1 MSKRINDESDKTQV
15 FLRGNGDVVFINQ
28 TKISE
33 PTIEGTALALK
44 RLGEKKVPLHEDQQ
58 ALAERHSEAVEA
70 VLNEWALFALGLI
83 EAAHRGDHTV
93 FRNIHRAMTKKEK
106 PMDEIK
112 NILAKEARKEKRMPT
127 AHEIAAGSKEI
138 GEKGMSGDQFTNPR
152 NIKNNLAKGGI
163 TVKSRKKGR
172 PKKT

>member
-1 MSKRINDESDKTQV
+1 MSKRINGESDKIQV

-28 TKISE
+28 SKISE

-44 RLGEKKVPLHEDQQ
+44 LLGERKVPLHEDQQ
-58 ALAERHSEAVEA
+58 ALTERHCEAVEA
-70 VLNEWALFALGLI
+70 VLNDWALFALGLI

-93 FRNIHRAMTKKEK
+93 FRNIHRAMTKKK

-112 NILAKEARKEKRMPT
+112 NILAKEARESKRMPA
-127 AHEIAAGSKEI
+127 AHEIAAQAKELR
-138 GEKGMSGDQFTNPR
+138 KKGDQFTNPR

-163 TVKSRKKGR
+163 TVKSRKTGR
-172 PKKT
+172 PKKA

>member
-44 RLGEKKVPLHEDQQ
+44 RLGERKVPLHEDQQ

-112 NILAKEARKEKRMPT
+112 NILAKEARKEKRMPA
-127 AHEIAAGSKEI
+127 AHEIAAQAKKLSK
-138 GEKGMSGDQFTNPR
+138 KGDQFTNPT
-152 NIKNNLAKGGI
+152 NIKNNLAKDGI
-163 TVKSRKKGR
+163 TVKSRKTGR
-172 PKKT
+172 PKNT